1 MKKKLQILAFA
12 AIAVVALASCAK
24 EFAPDVA
31 SKADGKVNIN
41 VNALIGELNSEEG
54 TKAEALP
61 VIRLFWQDN
70 DTVAAYCGADYLGK
84 LNVEPSENR
93 LFATLRGEIDAPTGS
108 HITLVHSNVKPTIN
122 GGALDFDIA
131 RQDSVA
137 FPFVIYGGL
146 DCTPASGGKETIS
159 DKIVSFDFATSLI
172 RVAVTG
178 LEEDYPI
185 DSVIISNV
193 NTVCKLTLDESAAP
207 SIQGTTVAG
216 TEEGDGQIVKLVK
229 NSTEKSDVRAIFN
242 VCVVQQEEVI
252 PDFDNGFYGRMIDVW
267 TKNWTYDSYGPD
279 YYYPYSSL
287 FTNTPIETGSSYIT
301 VCEVMPSMV

>member
-12 AIAVVALASCAK
+12 AIAVVAIASCAK

-84 LNVEPSENR
+84 LDVEPSENR
-93 LFATLRGEIDAPTGS
+93 LFATLSGEIDAPTGS

-122 GGALDFDIA
+122 DGALDFDIA

-178 LEEDYPI
+178 AGEYYGEEEYPI

-216 TEEGDGQIVKLVK
+216 TEEGAGQIVKLVK
-229 NSTEKSDVRAIFN
+229 NSTEKSDGRAIFN

-252 PDFDNGFYGRMIDVW
+252 PDFENDFYGRMIDVYI
-267 TKNWTYDSYGPD
+267 KDWTYEDGFSYH
-279 YYYPYSSL
+279 SL
-287 FTNTPIETGSSYIT
+287 FTNTPIKTGSSYIT
-301 VCEVMPSMV
+301 VCEVVSPA

>member
-12 AIAVVALASCAK
+12 AIAVATLASCAE

-84 LNVEPSENR
+84 LNVKPSENR
-93 LFATLRGEIDAPTGS
+93 LFATLSGEIDAPTGS

-122 GGALDFDIA
+122 DGALDFDIA

-216 TEEGDGQIVKLVK
+216 TEEGAGQIVKLVK

-252 PDFDNGFYGRMIDVW
+252 PDFENDFYGRTIDVW
-267 TKNWTYDSYGPD
+267 TKNWTYEPYG

-301 VCEVMPSMV
+301 VCEVGVPA

>member
-12 AIAVVALASCAK
+12 AIAVVAIASCAK

-84 LNVEPSENR
+84 LDVEPSENR
-93 LFATLRGEIDAPTGS
+93 LFATLSGEIDAPTGS

-172 RVAVTG
+172 RVAVTVDYY
-178 LEEDYPI
+178 EEEEYSI

-216 TEEGDGQIVKLVK
+216 TNEGAGQIVKLVK
-229 NSTEKSDVRAIFN
+229 NSTEKSDDRAIFN
-242 VCVVQQEEVI
+242 VCVVQQDEVI
-252 PDFDNGFYGRMIDVW
+252 PDFDNGFDGRMIFVW
-267 TKNWTYDSYGPD
+267 IKDSYYPD
-279 YYYPYSSL
+279 YYYPYGSR
-287 FTNTPIETGSSYIT
+287 FTNTPIKTGSSYIT
-301 VCEVMPSMV
+301 VCNVGQSA

>member
-12 AIAVVALASCAK
+12 AIAVVAIASCAK

-84 LNVEPSENR
+84 LDVEPSENR
-93 LFATLRGEIDAPTGS
+93 LFATLSGEIDAPTGS

-122 GGALDFDIA
+122 DGALDFDIA

-207 SIQGTTVAG
+207 RIQGTTVAE
-216 TEEGDGQIVKLVK
+216 TEEGAGQIVKLVK

-252 PDFDNGFYGRMIDVW
+252 PDFDNGFDGRMIDVW
-267 TKNWTYDSYGPD
+267 TKD
-279 YYYPYSSL
+279 YYSEHYPEYYLPYSSL

-301 VCEVMPSMV
+301 VCYVLAPA

>member
-12 AIAVVALASCAK
+12 SIAVVAIASCAK

-84 LNVEPSENR
+84 LDVEPSENR
-93 LFATLRGEIDAPTGS
+93 LFATLSGEIDAPTGS

-122 GGALDFDIA
+122 DGALDFDIA

-207 SIQGTTVAG
+207 RIQGTTVAG
-216 TEEGDGQIVKLVK
+216 TDEGAGQIVKLVK

-252 PDFDNGFYGRMIDVW
+252 PDFDNGFDGRMIDVW
-267 TKNWTYDSYGPD
+267 TKNDWTSEPEGLE
-279 YYYPYSSL
+279 YYSPYSSL
-287 FTNTPIETGSSYIT
+287 FTNTPIEIGSSYIT
-301 VCEVMPSMV
+301 VCNVGEPA

>member
-12 AIAVVALASCAK
+12 AIAVVAIASCAK

-84 LNVEPSENR
+84 LDVKPSENR
-93 LFATLRGEIDAPTGS
+93 LFATLSGEIDAPIGS

-122 GGALDFDIA
+122 DGALDFDIA

-172 RVAVTG
+172 RVAVTVDYY
-178 LEEDYPI
+178 EEEEYTI

-216 TEEGDGQIVKLVK
+216 TNEGAGQIVKLVK

-242 VCVVQQEEVI
+242 VCVVKQDEVI
-252 PDFDNGFYGRMIDVW
+252 PDFDNGFDGRMIFVW
-267 TKNWTYDSYGPD
+267 IKDSSYPN
-279 YYYPYSSL
+279 YYYPYSSR
-287 FTNTPIETGSSYIT
+287 FTNTPIKTGSSYIT
-301 VCEVMPSMV
+301 VCNVGQSA